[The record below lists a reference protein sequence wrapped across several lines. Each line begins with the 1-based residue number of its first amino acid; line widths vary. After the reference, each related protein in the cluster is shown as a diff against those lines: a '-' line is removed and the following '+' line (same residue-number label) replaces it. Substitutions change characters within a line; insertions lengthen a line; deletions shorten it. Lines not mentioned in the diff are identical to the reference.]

1 MLRPYRELFT
11 VPGALSFSLAGFFAR
26 ITMSTVGL
34 GIVLLLS
41 GQHGRYSLAGAVAGT
56 YSLVAAFV
64 GPRIG
69 GLADRRGQSPVL
81 VCCAALLT
89 AGLVALVVCTI
100 ERAPGWTLFASAAI
114 AGSGNAAVGAMI
126 RARWATI
133 HTGTARLHTAYS
145 LESVID
151 EMVFI
156 AGPILVTLLVTEVNQ
171 VAGLLTVLAIAVVG
185 LVSLAAQ
192 RRTQPAPSAAP
203 PSRRGTVVR
212 LPAIQVLVL
221 VMVGLGVLFGSTEV
235 VTVAFVSQAGQR
247 PITGLVLASWALGSA
262 IAGLGYGSI
271 HFRASL
277 TRRFLIGVTA
287 MWLATFLLLLPA
299 AVPALA
305 AVLFVS
311 GFTIAPTLVTGV
323 SLVEAVVPSARLT
336 EGMTWVGTA
345 ITLGATAGTVLAG
358 RAVDVLGPHL
368 AFSVTVAAGTVAAL
382 TAYAGTRWLVP
393 SSERVQLHS

>member
-1 MLRPYRELFT
+1 
-11 VPGALSFSLAGFFAR
+11 
-26 ITMSTVGL
+26 MSTVGL

-81 VCCAALLT
+81 LCCAALLT

-100 ERAPGWTLFASAAI
+100 ERAPGWTLFAGAAI

-133 HTGTARLHTAYS
+133 HTGTERLHTAYS

-156 AGPILVTLLVTEVNQ
+156 AGPILVTLLITQVNQ
-171 VAGLLTVLAIAVVG
+171 VAGLLAVLAIAVLG

-203 PSRRGTVVR
+203 PSRRGSVVR
-212 LPAIQVLVL
+212 LPAVQVLVL
-221 VMVGLGVLFGSTEV
+221 VTLGLGVLFGSTEV
-235 VTVAFVSQAGQR
+235 VTVAFVSHAGQR

-271 HFRASL
+271 HFRSSL
-277 TRRFLIGVTA
+277 TRRLLVGVTA

-323 SLVEAVVPSARLT
+323 SLIEAVVPSARLT

-345 ITLGATAGTVLAG
+345 VTLGATVGTVLAG

-368 AFSVTVAAGTVAAL
+368 AFSVTVAAGTIAAL